1 MTYNDLD
8 IPSNVKVALDSIVDW
23 ATTGDYTKAGRGSAL
38 TYVGALPQAAMEG
51 QQMEGDPFKGI
62 RMQIPYILGNI
73 HSWKGQEARAS
84 KEVLKAYYDLLD
96 KSGH

>member
-8 IPSNVKVALDSIVDW
+8 IPNNVKVALDSIVGW
-23 ATTGDYTKAGRGSAL
+23 ATTGDITKGYKGYAL
-38 TYVGALPQAAMEG
+38 TYVNALPSAAIEG

-73 HSWKGQEARAS
+73 QYWKGEEAKAS
-84 KEVLKAYYDLLD
+84 KEVLKKYHVSLD
-96 KSGH
+96 KNGH

>member
-8 IPSNVKVALDSIVDW
+8 IPNNVKVALDSIVDW
-23 ATTGDYTKAGRGSAL
+23 ATTGDNTKGFKEYAL
-38 TYVGALPQAAMEG
+38 TYVNALPSAAIEG

-73 HSWKGQEARAS
+73 QYRKGEEARAS
-84 KEVLKAYYDLLD
+84 KEVLKEYYDSLD
-96 KSGH
+96 KNVH

>member
-23 ATTGDYTKAGRGSAL
+23 ATTGDYTKSGRGYAL

-62 RMQIPYILGNI
+62 RMQIPYILTNI
-73 HSWKGQEARAS
+73 QYWKGEEARAS
-84 KEVLKAYYDLLD
+84 KEVLKEYYDSL
-96 KSGH
+96 SENGH

>member
-8 IPSNVKVALDSIVDW
+8 IPNNVKVALDSIVDW
-23 ATTGDYTKAGRGSAL
+23 ATTGDNTKGFKGYAL

-62 RMQIPYILGNI
+62 RMQIRYILSNI
-73 HSWKGQEARAS
+73 QYWKGEEAKAS
-84 KEVLKAYYDLLD
+84 KEVLKLYHDSLD